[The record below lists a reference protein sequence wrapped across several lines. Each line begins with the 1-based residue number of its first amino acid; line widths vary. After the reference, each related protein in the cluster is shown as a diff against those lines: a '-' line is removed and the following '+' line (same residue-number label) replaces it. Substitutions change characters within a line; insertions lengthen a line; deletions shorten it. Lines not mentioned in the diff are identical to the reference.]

1 MCHLKCNGIRFWAST
16 ECGDA
21 LDQANTRE
29 YDQVSFIC
37 VFLDYQTNFVL
48 ELKEVLR
55 SFEVFALLIVSRVNY
70 LLEVSNVLLSVPVRK
85 LLSFGHVLLKH
96 LT

>member
-1 MCHLKCNGIRFWAST
+1 MCHLKCNGIRFWANT

-37 VFLDYQTNFVL
+37 VFLDYQTNFIL
-48 ELKEVLR
+48 ELKEVL
-55 SFEVFALLIVSRVNY
+55 
-70 LLEVSNVLLSVPVRK
+70 
-85 LLSFGHVLLKH
+85 
-96 LT
+96 